1 MEKQTSFDAAALLKM
16 LVFSSIGIVMFFV
29 PIEIAGRSTILF
41 DHAASYLVR
50 EWKTPVAVIAVL
62 MMV

>member
-50 EWKTPVAVIAVL
+50 E
-62 MMV
+62 